1 MIPETARS
9 EVRRAERAAETAER
23 AAETKE
29 AALPSAARG
38 RQIDSPLP
46 AGAPDLREGW
56 PWVGRV
62 MEASLAASLAAPAGR
77 ARVALGQG
85 GRAPPSS
92 PR

>member
-38 RQIDSPLP
+38 RQIGSSLP
-46 AGAPDLREGW
+46 AGASDLREGW

-62 MEASLAASLAAPAGR
+62 MEASLAAPAGR
-77 ARVALGQG
+77 ARVAPGKG